1 MIGESGCGK
10 STLARA
16 ISVSRPQ
23 PPERVSLAGKE
34 LGPGLA
40 QRSREE
46 LREIQ
51 LVFQMADTALNPR
64 VTIAEIL
71 GRPLTFFFGMKGEA
85 RDRRVRELL
94 DLTHLPATVL
104 IGCRAICRAG
114 KNSA

>member
-1 MIGESGCGK
+1 M
-10 STLARA
+10 
-16 ISVSRPQ
+16 
-23 PPERVSLAGKE
+23 SLAGKE
-34 LGPGLA
+34 LGGGLA

-64 VTIAEIL
+64 VTIAEII

-94 DLTHLPATVL
+94 DLTRCPRRAERLPGESRGRRRDPAAQKQRVNLARALAAKPRLLLAT
-104 IGCRAICRAG
+104 R
-114 KNSA
+114 